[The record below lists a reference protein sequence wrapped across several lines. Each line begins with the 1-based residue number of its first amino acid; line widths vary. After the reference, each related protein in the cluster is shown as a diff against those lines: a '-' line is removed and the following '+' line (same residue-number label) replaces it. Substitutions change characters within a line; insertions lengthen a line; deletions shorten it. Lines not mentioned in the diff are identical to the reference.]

1 MRTPLGSHEAAGE
14 PTPLIVD
21 SRFIGW
27 AMGDPNAVRSR
38 QFTKDAMQP
47 RTLGKGWEYW
57 TWHPDNE
64 ESLTALGAFLELA
77 DPSLG
82 HRFTPSLWP
91 EGIYQPISNFERPLR
106 EIAKGTTGS
115 GDDEAWD

>member
-27 AMGDPNAVRSR
+27 AMGGSNAIRSR

-47 RTLGKGWEYW
+47 RTLWPDWDDISADGW
-57 TWHPDNE
+57 PIPRAPLVLVDVP
-64 ESLTALGAFLELA
+64 TAWLRGLGGE
-77 DPSLG
+77 PSLRDLTRG
-82 HRFTPSLWP
+82 NL
-91 EGIYQPISNFERPLR
+91 
-106 EIAKGTTGS
+106 TGC
-115 GDDEAWD
+115 GDDGALD

>member
-27 AMGDPNAVRSR
+27 AMGGSNAVRSR

-47 RTLGKGWEYW
+47 RTLWPDWNTVTANGW
-57 TWHPDNE
+57 PI
-64 ESLTALGAFLELA
+64 S
-77 DPSLG
+77 SS
-82 HRFTPSLWP
+82 RSLWP
-91 EGIYQPISNFERPLR
+91 EGIYQPITNFEGPSLSERCKGSTRP
-106 EIAKGTTGS
+106 
-115 GDDEAWD
+115 DDAGAWD